1 MIFILAFMARAVLP
15 HLLKLLLAEKA
26 QGNTSTHSPTF
37 FSFITEAAANHAQ
50 PNWLNNPVK
59 LASRACLLSAA
70 CVHELLCGA
79 TFDRG
84 PLCFVLKDTEEP

>member
-1 MIFILAFMARAVLP
+1 MKKILFVAFSLININYSSIIIDSSR
-15 HLLKLLLAEKA
+15 
-26 QGNTSTHSPTF
+26 F
-37 FSFITEAAANHAQ
+37 FSFITSVAANHAQ